1 MKSGRGVMEFG
12 RVTIIRQS
20 HTGRHRAVTGD
31 FSTLTL
37 GARGL
42 VMNFARGARSCHPG
56 TINFR
61 GKTMNSR
68 RMTGS
73 FSAVASDFYR
83 GIMDFFAGAIN
94 F

>member
-1 MKSGRGVMEFG
+1 MKRVGGVTKFA
-12 RVTIIRQS
+12 RVTTVRQPL
-20 HTGRHRAVTGD
+20 TGRRGAVTGD
-31 FSTLTL
+31 FSTLTMDVH
-37 GARGL
+37 GL
-42 VMNFARGARSCHPG
+42 VMNFGRGARSCG
-56 TINFR
+56 AVAINFAE
-61 GKTMNSR
+61 KTMSSQ